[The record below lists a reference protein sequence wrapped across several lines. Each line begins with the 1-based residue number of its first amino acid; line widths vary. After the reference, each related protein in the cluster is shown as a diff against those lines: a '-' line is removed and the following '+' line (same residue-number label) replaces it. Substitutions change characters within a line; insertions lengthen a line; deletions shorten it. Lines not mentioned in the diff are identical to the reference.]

1 MSQPRP
7 DPAFPERGGSEL
19 NPNVV
24 RRELSGAVIGTPKAQ
39 MVTACIGTGGSAAC
53 VAIEHFAG
61 MAGGNP
67 GTFMTS
73 AQRPH
78 EKGPPKFS
86 VAIFP
91 CSDTGEPTG
100 ISGTPKIDSTDGK
113 RSCALSYKEP

>member
-1 MSQPRP
+1 MEVSSTQMSCV
-7 DPAFPERGGSEL
+7 GG
-19 NPNVV
+19 
-24 RRELSGAVIGTPKAQ
+24 LSGAVIGTPKAQ
-39 MVTACIGTGGSAAC
+39 LMTACIGTGGSPAY

-67 GTFMTS
+67 GTFTTS

-78 EKGPPKFS
+78 EKGSPEFS
-86 VAIFP
+86 LTFLP

-100 ISGTPKIDSTDGK
+100 ISGTPKIDSSDGK